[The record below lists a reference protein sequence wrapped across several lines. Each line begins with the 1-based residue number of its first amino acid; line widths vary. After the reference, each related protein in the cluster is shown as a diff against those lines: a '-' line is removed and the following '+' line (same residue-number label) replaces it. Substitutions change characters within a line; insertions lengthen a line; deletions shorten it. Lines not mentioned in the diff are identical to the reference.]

1 MCHPYCKKSSKEV
14 KMERVG
20 DNQVFNCTIYKLQLI
35 KY

>member
-20 DNQVFNCTIYKLQLI
+20 VFQLYYKLQLI